1 MSSSRR
7 SSRQSDTG
15 SEIFLECKAAFLSI
29 YDDINDKIESKKRLN
44 NVLQQSGRNPTK
56 AALNKYWTKDTEE
69 LSFNDFVDICR
80 KEPVT
85 TADDLMK
92 AFRKID
98 INGDGYISLDEL
110 YKIMNAQGESMS
122 RDDVKKMI
130 DEVDENKDG
139 RLDYGEI
146 YPSKRPVIW
155 RDKIFYD
162 QFTNMI
168 MKTTEDSKKFSMK
181 VMEKKERKKRRAEK
195 SHNSASQLESLNTQT
210 KSTLENEE
218 CLNPE
223 NNETKIDDNIENES
237 NELKQ
242 VVDQS
247 ETGLKGQESESKGKS
262 SFGSVTSLRSRKG
275 ESLTGSVSSLRSE
288 SKKNISGSQISVR
301 TLQEETSG
309 SKVALRSDNDLG
321 SKVSLSSRK
330 SNRGSQISLKQAA
343 EGSKVSVGSVKKEVI
358 GSKTSLM
365 SFKEEEKTAKEREAD
380 RSKIEHDTTSLKSHD
395 LDHDTPESPKKDS
408 PKASPRSR
416 SDSLPK
422 SGVKKATPRE
432 QTMKDSGA
440 KETPRREL
448 SARHDKPPLPDSPK
462 TKDSST
468 DKAKASKHEKL
479 ETPKTGDSARS
490 VGEEIDFDDDFDI
503 VSTGRPTPRI
513 DLNATAAKSPKK
525 ESKEEAKLKDE
536 EKPKSD
542 DKKEKDVK
550 ESARDVK
557 DENGLGSQASIR
569 SGDKEISAPVPSPRK
584 SVSRLSED
592 DVPRPSP
599 RVKGSKG
606 KSPSTKS
613 RDKMPDPKSLQD
625 WMHYTSKGCFFYEEE
640 EIVSHIYSLKLTE
653 DSSVYLSAHPI
664 QEPACLDLPGTE
676 PIDTALY
683 IFDSRG
689 KFVTCTENRDT
700 KGTYGV
706 KCELSVGEYQVLPYT
721 TGCRFKPRS
730 EALQEKMK
738 ESKLVKTKDDKVV
751 ITAAF
756 RRALEEIFDLCDLD
770 DNGTMSK
777 DEFNWFNLRTS
788 GEELGED
795 EWEVVEE
802 KTALENG
809 EITKQGF
816 IELNEMEAEDS
827 QGDVEDLWITL
838 TSMGMN
844 KALIMD
850 EACPYRIDV
859 YVEESGRKK
868 PSFKVTGIESLDK
881 REFVS
886 EICQYIIERAEEPT
900 KIRNMKDLYMYTDKT
915 DLKAT
920 IVIDNKSRS
929 NVSLQVNCS
938 RSKNVVSNR
947 PSLDHTVELEP
958 QSMAIAHHLLPKN
971 ELSDWSV
978 ACTENI
984 LK

>member
-365 SFKEEEKTAKEREAD
+365 SFKEEEKTAKER
-380 RSKIEHDTTSLKSHD
+380 
-395 LDHDTPESPKKDS
+395 
-408 PKASPRSR
+408 
-416 SDSLPK
+416 
-422 SGVKKATPRE
+422 
-432 QTMKDSGA
+432 
-440 KETPRREL
+440 
-448 SARHDKPPLPDSPK
+448 
-462 TKDSST
+462 
-468 DKAKASKHEKL
+468 
-479 ETPKTGDSARS
+479 DSARS

>member
-195 SHNSASQLESLNTQT
+195 SHNS
-210 KSTLENEE
+210 
-218 CLNPE
+218 
-223 NNETKIDDNIENES
+223 
-237 NELKQ
+237 
-242 VVDQS
+242 
-247 ETGLKGQESESKGKS
+247 
-262 SFGSVTSLRSRKG
+262 
-275 ESLTGSVSSLRSE
+275 
-288 SKKNISGSQISVR
+288 
-301 TLQEETSG
+301 
-309 SKVALRSDNDLG
+309 
-321 SKVSLSSRK
+321 
-330 SNRGSQISLKQAA
+330 
-343 EGSKVSVGSVKKEVI
+343 
-358 GSKTSLM
+358 
-365 SFKEEEKTAKEREAD
+365 EAD

-395 LDHDTPESPKKDS
+395 LDHDN
-408 PKASPRSR
+408 
-416 SDSLPK
+416 
-422 SGVKKATPRE
+422 
-432 QTMKDSGA
+432 
-440 KETPRREL
+440 
-448 SARHDKPPLPDSPK
+448 
-462 TKDSST
+462 
-468 DKAKASKHEKL
+468 
-479 ETPKTGDSARS
+479 SARS

>member
-395 LDHDTPESPKKDS
+395 LDHDN
-408 PKASPRSR
+408 
-416 SDSLPK
+416 
-422 SGVKKATPRE
+422 
-432 QTMKDSGA
+432 
-440 KETPRREL
+440 
-448 SARHDKPPLPDSPK
+448 
-462 TKDSST
+462 
-468 DKAKASKHEKL
+468 
-479 ETPKTGDSARS
+479 SARS

>member
-139 RLDYGEI
+139 RLDYGE
-146 YPSKRPVIW
+146 
-155 RDKIFYD
+155 
-162 QFTNMI
+162 FTNMI

-195 SHNSASQLESLNTQT
+195 SHNS
-210 KSTLENEE
+210 
-218 CLNPE
+218 
-223 NNETKIDDNIENES
+223 
-237 NELKQ
+237 
-242 VVDQS
+242 
-247 ETGLKGQESESKGKS
+247 
-262 SFGSVTSLRSRKG
+262 
-275 ESLTGSVSSLRSE
+275 
-288 SKKNISGSQISVR
+288 
-301 TLQEETSG
+301 
-309 SKVALRSDNDLG
+309 
-321 SKVSLSSRK
+321 
-330 SNRGSQISLKQAA
+330 
-343 EGSKVSVGSVKKEVI
+343 
-358 GSKTSLM
+358 
-365 SFKEEEKTAKEREAD
+365 EAD

-479 ETPKTGDSARS
+479 ETPKTGAEKNHISFKLNLPLDSARS

>member
-479 ETPKTGDSARS
+479 ETPKTG
-490 VGEEIDFDDDFDI
+490 
-503 VSTGRPTPRI
+503 
-513 DLNATAAKSPKK
+513 
-525 ESKEEAKLKDE
+525 
-536 EKPKSD
+536 
-542 DKKEKDVK
+542 
-550 ESARDVK
+550 
-557 DENGLGSQASIR
+557 
-569 SGDKEISAPVPSPRK
+569 GDKEISAPVPSPRK

>member
-139 RLDYGEI
+139 RLDYGE
-146 YPSKRPVIW
+146 
-155 RDKIFYD
+155 
-162 QFTNMI
+162 FTNMI

-195 SHNSASQLESLNTQT
+195 SHNSA
-210 KSTLENEE
+210 
-218 CLNPE
+218 
-223 NNETKIDDNIENES
+223 
-237 NELKQ
+237 
-242 VVDQS
+242 
-247 ETGLKGQESESKGKS
+247 
-262 SFGSVTSLRSRKG
+262 
-275 ESLTGSVSSLRSE
+275 
-288 SKKNISGSQISVR
+288 
-301 TLQEETSG
+301 
-309 SKVALRSDNDLG
+309 
-321 SKVSLSSRK
+321 
-330 SNRGSQISLKQAA
+330 
-343 EGSKVSVGSVKKEVI
+343 
-358 GSKTSLM
+358 
-365 SFKEEEKTAKEREAD
+365 
-380 RSKIEHDTTSLKSHD
+380 
-395 LDHDTPESPKKDS
+395 PESPKKDS

-479 ETPKTGDSARS
+479 ETPKTGAEKNHISFKLNLPLDSARS

>member
-195 SHNSASQLESLNTQT
+195 SHNSA
-210 KSTLENEE
+210 
-218 CLNPE
+218 
-223 NNETKIDDNIENES
+223 
-237 NELKQ
+237 
-242 VVDQS
+242 
-247 ETGLKGQESESKGKS
+247 
-262 SFGSVTSLRSRKG
+262 
-275 ESLTGSVSSLRSE
+275 
-288 SKKNISGSQISVR
+288 
-301 TLQEETSG
+301 
-309 SKVALRSDNDLG
+309 
-321 SKVSLSSRK
+321 
-330 SNRGSQISLKQAA
+330 
-343 EGSKVSVGSVKKEVI
+343 
-358 GSKTSLM
+358 
-365 SFKEEEKTAKEREAD
+365 
-380 RSKIEHDTTSLKSHD
+380 
-395 LDHDTPESPKKDS
+395 PESPKKDS

-479 ETPKTGDSARS
+479 ETPKTGAEKNHISFKLNLPLDSARS

>member
-195 SHNSASQLESLNTQT
+195 SHNS
-210 KSTLENEE
+210 
-218 CLNPE
+218 
-223 NNETKIDDNIENES
+223 
-237 NELKQ
+237 
-242 VVDQS
+242 
-247 ETGLKGQESESKGKS
+247 
-262 SFGSVTSLRSRKG
+262 
-275 ESLTGSVSSLRSE
+275 
-288 SKKNISGSQISVR
+288 
-301 TLQEETSG
+301 
-309 SKVALRSDNDLG
+309 
-321 SKVSLSSRK
+321 
-330 SNRGSQISLKQAA
+330 
-343 EGSKVSVGSVKKEVI
+343 
-358 GSKTSLM
+358 
-365 SFKEEEKTAKEREAD
+365 EAD

-479 ETPKTGDSARS
+479 ETPKTGAEKNHISFKLNLPLDSARS